1 MEHPYVDSRGSRGIH
16 AIRVV
21 TKGWPAVIVCSA
33 KNESQ
38 YEYWSEV
45 QSRFIVSSPNMVPE
59 KYREGNKLIGM
70 REGMTDALQQKLI
83 ISDTQTM
90 VAKECVRYLI
100 QRIKKLCIRKVEE
113 KKNLV
118 WIPFTE
124 LLAES
129 LPADKGTDNRLST
142 ETLYLPKDNC
152 HC

>member
-1 MEHPYVDSRGSRGIH
+1 MVFLEPPHPETWSIIKPILSHDKYYIEHPYVDAKGAGGIH
-16 AIRVV
+16 AVRVV

-33 KNESQ
+33 KNESL

-45 QSRFIVSSPNMVPE
+45 QSRFIVSSPNMVSE

-100 QRIKKLCIRKVEE
+100 KRIKRFV
-113 KKNLV
+113 
-118 WIPFTE
+118 
-124 LLAES
+124 
-129 LPADKGTDNRLST
+129 
-142 ETLYLPKDNC
+142 
-152 HC
+152 